1 MNHLFKKQGVD
12 DNGEGT
18 FEQAVDPKSPAND
31 GGRPKVFVEDLPANL
46 RRLFKEKESFRYS
59 AIAVA
64 VLVVWMAS
72 GLVTQSPTTAVT
84 PMSDSAE
91 NIAAVAVQE
100 FMANGVTRF
109 ISSPAEVKPERAILL
124 RAQTAGRVQSLPV
137 TMGSRVNAGTTIV
150 GIELG
155 DRAARLEGARAELVQ
170 RERDNEAT
178 EELSAEGFAT
188 KARVREVFAA
198 LQAARARVKEVEE
211 DVSNTAI
218 KASFGGI
225 LDSLDVEVGEYVAVG
240 DEVAK
245 VVDNNPLIVEAQV
258 AQQNVK
264 LLEIGSSAG
273 VSFVTGQERVGTI
286 RFISVQADPNTRTFR
301 VEVEVENSDESI
313 PSGTSAKVNI
323 PLGDVPAHFISPA
336 IFSLDTD
343 GTLGVKSVDENDIV
357 QFHAVDIVRAES
369 DGVWI
374 TGLPEQVRIIT
385 KGQGFVTAGEAVRP
399 TVLTEI
405 DAPASLEDS

>member
-1 MNHLFKKQGVD
+1 MNHLFKKQ
-12 DNGEGT
+12 N
-18 FEQAVDPKSPAND
+18 
-31 GGRPKVFVEDLPANL
+31 VEDNREGAIEQIAKPSPFSNEGSLKASFDDLHTNV
-46 RRLFKEKESFRYS
+46 RRLFKEKESFRYA

-64 VLVVWMAS
+64 ILLIWMAS
-72 GLVTQSPTTAVT
+72 GLVTQSPSTAIPST
-84 PMSDSAE
+84 SGSTE
-91 NIAAVAVQE
+91 NIAAVAVRE
-100 FMANGVTRF
+100 FKANGVTRF

-124 RAQTAGRVQSLPV
+124 RAQTEGRVQELPV
-137 TMGSRVNAGTTIV
+137 AMGSRVNVGTTIV
-150 GIELG
+150 RIELG

-198 LQAARARVKEVEE
+198 LQAARARVKEIEE
-211 DVSNTAI
+211 EVSNTSI

-286 RFISVQADPNTRTFR
+286 RFISVQADPGTRTFR
-301 VEVEVENSDESI
+301 VEIEVENGDESI

-323 PLGDVPAHFISPA
+323 PVGDVPAHFISPA

-343 GTLGVKSVDENDIV
+343 GTLGVKSVDENDVV
-357 QFHAVDIVRAES
+357 QFHAVEIVRAES
-369 DGVWI
+369 DGVWV
-374 TGLPEQVRIIT
+374 TGLPEQVRVIT
-385 KGQGFVTAGEAVRP
+385 KGQGFVTAGETVNP
-399 TVLTEI
+399 TDLTELE
-405 DAPASLEDS
+405 APVSLGNP